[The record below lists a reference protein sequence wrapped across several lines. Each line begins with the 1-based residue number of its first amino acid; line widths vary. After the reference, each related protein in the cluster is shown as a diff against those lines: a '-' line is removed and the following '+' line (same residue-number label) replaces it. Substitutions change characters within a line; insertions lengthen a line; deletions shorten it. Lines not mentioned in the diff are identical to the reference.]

1 MIIFAPFII
10 TTISGYLLASIFM
23 REIEG
28 TGPLERLFTGY
39 GLGLGVLTFQMMI
52 MGALGVP
59 FTLDTISSVNLFV
72 SAILLYIISLKGRL
86 RISLLGAPVT
96 RYRYKEIKPFGARD
110 VFLWVLAAWIV
121 FRCLFVF
128 FDSIS
133 TPLYSVDT
141 WSNWSAG
148 AKLFFFEGGLLG
160 EADEHYLGTGYRR
173 FLGHPLHTPFS
184 QVWLALWLGEFH
196 EVYVKLWN
204 VFYYYSALALFYL
217 AVRREA
223 GAGYAL
229 IMTFFLSSSALFTY
243 HGTDALAE
251 LPLSYYNLA
260 SIVFLFI
267 YMRGGNV
274 RSLLLSGL
282 LMGMGLST
290 KNEAILFI
298 AASLLSILI
307 FNIKEKRGAFLK
319 SFASYLIPLVTVSA
333 PWLIV
338 KAINGI
344 GVGHSGTESSIEWF
358 NAPFGPASVDDT
370 YLELIGQILYQTFL
384 SPNFSLLF
392 PFWIVV
398 TAIGA
403 RLIMKTE
410 LKYLY
415 VIVLTVISG
424 YIFIYL
430 TLEVTAVTD
439 VSGIH
444 RNILT
449 YMPILFYTS
458 SLVLAWLYREVKR
471 DEGIVGDKL

>member
-1 MIIFAPFII
+1 MIIFVPFII
-10 TTISGYLLASIFM
+10 TTLSGYLLASIFM

-28 TGPLERLFTGY
+28 VGPMERLFAGY
-39 GLGLGVLTFQMMI
+39 GLGLGVLTFQMVI
-52 MGALGVP
+52 MGALGAS
-59 FTLDTISSVNLFV
+59 FTLETVTSVNLLI
-72 SAILLYIISLKGRL
+72 SAVTLYILSRGGSLKL
-86 RISLLGAPVT
+86 SLLGAPTT
-96 RYRYKEIKPFGARD
+96 RYLYKVVKPFGVRD
-110 VFLWVLAAWIV
+110 VFLWALAAWIV

-133 TPLYSVDT
+133 TPLYSVDA

-160 EADEHYLGTGYRR
+160 PADEHYLGEGYRR
-173 FLGHPLHTPFS
+173 FLGHPLHTPLS

-204 VFYYYSALALFYL
+204 VFYYYSVLGIFYL
-217 AVRREA
+217 AIRREA

-229 IMTFFLSSSALFTY
+229 IMTFFLSSAPLFTY
-243 HGTDALAE
+243 HGADALAE
-251 LPLSYYNLA
+251 LPLSYYNLV

-267 YMRGGNV
+267 YMKSGNFK
-274 RSLLLSGL
+274 SLILSGL

-298 AASLLSILI
+298 GASLLSLLI
-307 FNIKEKRGAFLK
+307 FTISEKRPLLK
-319 SFASYLIPLVTVSA
+319 SAAAYLIPLVTVSA
-333 PWLIV
+333 PWLIL
-338 KAINGI
+338 KTINGI
-344 GVGHSGTESSIEWF
+344 GVGHSGEKSGIEWF

-370 YLELIGQILYQTFL
+370 YLELIGQILYQLFL

-392 PFWIVV
+392 PFWVVV
-398 TAIGA
+398 TIIGA
-403 RLIMKTE
+403 KLIIKTE

-415 VIVLTVISG
+415 VIVCSVISG

-458 SLVLAWLYREVKR
+458 SVVLAWLYREGR
-471 DEGIVGDKL
+471 NENSSCR